1 MANVSGIAIVIKAF
15 LPTGKTLDEQF
26 AALSIV
32 KNAHASG
39 DYSPLLATAQIDE
52 VKAEQK
58 VRRMEDAPVAA
69 QSAPEQP
76 EQPDTV
82 NGVPYSEEQQPGNF
96 EDGLDQPRINPDD
109 VPEDA
114 LDMPMLVEK
123 PKRSSAG
130 A

>member
-32 KNAHASG
+32 KDAHASG
-39 DYSPLLATAQIDE
+39 DYSPLLAAAQIDE
-52 VKAEQK
+52 VKTEQK
-58 VRRMEDAPVAA
+58 VRRVEDAPVVA
-69 QSAPEQP
+69 QPAPEP
-76 EQPDTV
+76 EPVNDTPIV
-82 NGVPYSEEQQPGNF
+82 IPGDNF
-96 EDGLDQPRINPDD
+96 EDGLDQPRVNPDD

-114 LDMPMLVEK
+114 LDMPLPVEK
-123 PKRSSAG
+123 PKRSSAN